1 VSDIGRKWEDVFNFT
16 QNQTHSM
23 SRFKGDH
30 YCKVDSK
37 GRILFPARLKKQTPP
52 EAGDVFVGK
61 LSAFEKSLILYPEN
75 AWNHLVKT
83 TEKRLNPYNAKHEL
97 FRRDL
102 FRDVIE
108 LEFDSSGRI
117 LLPKRFL
124 DVLKLMPGEGGDVVL
139 AGQGERIELMSKAQ
153 YLATE
158 LNSDDRKALNEEVMG
173 KFSWDEEE

>member
-1 VSDIGRKWEDVFNFT
+1 
-16 QNQTHSM
+16 M

-37 GRILFPARLKKQTPP
+37 GRILFPAKLKKQTPP
-52 EAGDVFVGK
+52 EASEVFVGK
-61 LSAFEKSLILYPEN
+61 LNAFENSLMLYPEN
-75 AWNHLVKT
+75 VWNQLVNRTLRK
-83 TEKRLNPYNAKHEL
+83 LNPYNAKHDL

-102 FRDVIE
+102 FRDVVD

-124 DVLKLMPGEGGDVVL
+124 DILKLVPGEGGDVVL
-139 AGQGERIELMSKAQ
+139 AGQGDRVELMSKER

-158 LNSDDRKALNEEVMG
+158 LSSDDRMSLSQEVMG
-173 KFSWDEEE
+173 NFTWDDED